1 MNMTPTS
8 QAPDR
13 VHSVILRLG
22 DRFCSLPV
30 DCVREMTVLPEVRK
44 LCGTQPHVPGVI
56 TLRGEAIP
64 VVDLRMRLGMED
76 QADETAGLVAELE
89 AHRAEHEAWLAELA
103 ACLQGERA
111 PRKLHE
117 HDGCRLARWI
127 AELEPASRELGVLVQ
142 GLAAP
147 LMALHAAGREV
158 ADLLEHD
165 DIAGAKR
172 RFEALSASER
182 RAFQD
187 QLERVRAQLDEPPR
201 RIVTVIRVGTEQVG
215 LIVDEV
221 ASLAWVRTEDADI
234 SREAHALDRLFASMG
249 RSEADAQMVS
259 MLDPGALRVH
269 AA

>member
-76 QADETAGLVAELE
+76 ARADNERTIEV
-89 AHRAEHEAWLAELA
+89 LAEREREHLA
-103 ACLQGERA
+103 
-111 PRKLHE
+111 
-117 HDGCRLARWI
+117 WI
-127 AELEPASRELGVLVQ
+127 AELEACVKEQREFTLGLDPTKCKFGCWLATFEAPSRELQQLIQ
-142 GLAAP
+142 GFHAPHHAIHAIAQEVMRLAEAGEVTQ
-147 LMALHAAGREV
+147 ALACIDRTRSIE
-158 ADLLEHD
+158 LT
-165 DIAGAKR
+165 
-172 RFEALSASER
+172 ALRS
-182 RAFQD
+182 
-187 QLERVRAQLDEPPR
+187 QLERVRAVLAEPPR